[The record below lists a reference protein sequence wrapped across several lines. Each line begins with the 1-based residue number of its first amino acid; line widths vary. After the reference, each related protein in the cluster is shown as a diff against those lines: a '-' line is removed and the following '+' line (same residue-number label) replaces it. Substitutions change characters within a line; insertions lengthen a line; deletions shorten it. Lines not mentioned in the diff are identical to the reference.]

1 MDSAL
6 NKYEKGWD
14 HSGIK
19 DTYLGYFEVENE
31 YIILRFPSMCN
42 IGWEM
47 REALEEIFG
56 ETNVD
61 YFSY

>member
-1 MDSAL
+1 MKKDGIIL
-6 NKYEKGWD
+6 ELKIHIWD
-14 HSGIK
+14 I
-19 DTYLGYFEVENE
+19 FEVENE

-47 REALEEIFG
+47 RGALEEIFG